1 MSSLH
6 DNTASVEVLALRD
19 EILSQAMT
27 GVDLSIIQMRIIADR
42 LRAVGLLVDLMEQEL
57 AVHRLGEQGRDV
69 FGIIETEA
77 GKILAEPV
85 VEKDGNVLHLDFGG
99 RD

>member
-1 MSSLH
+1 MSNLH
-6 DNTASVEVLALRD
+6 DNTASAEIFSLRS
-19 EILSQAMT
+19 EIQSQATT
-27 GVDLSIIQMRIIADR
+27 GVDLPVTQMRIIADR
-42 LRAVGLLVDLMEQEL
+42 LRAIGSLVHLMEQEL